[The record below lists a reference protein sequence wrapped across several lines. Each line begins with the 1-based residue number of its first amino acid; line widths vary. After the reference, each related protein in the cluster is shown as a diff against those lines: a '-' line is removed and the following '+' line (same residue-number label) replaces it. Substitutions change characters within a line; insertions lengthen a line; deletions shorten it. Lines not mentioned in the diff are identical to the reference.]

1 MLDDCH
7 QNFFFQI
14 VHGSYLGFVGRL
26 ALGAWRV
33 ASVVGFHWWMPSP
46 SSGFTERPIVQV
58 ELKKE
63 IKPL

>member
-1 MLDDCH
+1 MEAIWDL
-7 QNFFFQI
+7 
-14 VHGSYLGFVGRL
+14 SAAWRL

>member
-26 ALGAWRV
+26 ALGAWRLARRQRGWLSLV
-33 ASVVGFHWWMPSP
+33 DAKPILRVYREANRPS
-46 SSGFTERPIVQV
+46 
-58 ELKKE
+58 
-63 IKPL
+63 